1 MIGRMIDINYH
12 LITETGHPPPP
23 DYHASFS
30 RLGDLKIL
38 EPELARRIARCA
50 GLRNR
55 LVHEYDEID
64 PQKVFESL
72 QAARA
77 DMPAYLRQELSQRQH
92 AIMMVTHQR
101 ASVIGP
107 EPPTDG
113 RSPRGVAASR
123 AGLDFLHSFGPEC
136 AGALSPA

>member
-12 LITETGHPPPP
+12 LIIETGHPPPP

-64 PQKVFESL
+64 PQKVFGISGRSRAISA
-72 QAARA
+72 AARHPDSPQRGAGGEALWRVSDDSA
-77 DMPAYLRQELSQRQH
+77 DQG
-92 AIMMVTHQR
+92 R
-101 ASVIGP
+101 AVQG
-107 EPPTDG
+107 
-113 RSPRGVAASR
+113 
-123 AGLDFLHSFGPEC
+123 C
-136 AGALSPA
+136 AGGIRGPA